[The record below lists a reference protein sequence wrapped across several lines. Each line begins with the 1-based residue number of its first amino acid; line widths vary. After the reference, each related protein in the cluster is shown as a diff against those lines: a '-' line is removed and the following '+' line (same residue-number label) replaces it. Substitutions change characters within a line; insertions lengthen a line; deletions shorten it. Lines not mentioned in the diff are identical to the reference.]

1 MRDRARPR
9 CARAR
14 VEAAGQRAAARARR
28 RRLGQRRRLV
38 ARPQRCGRGCWDGV
52 RTRRRAVAPIPLALG
67 ARTRIHAWPARNGT
81 RAALCVAWRA
91 GRGCCGRPLS
101 ATGGPARC
109 SRGRTCMSTFS
120 AAAAAPGHQLVR
132 LLGSVFDRVTA
143 KPHKL
148 QPVANVWAGFAG
160 SAVTTS
166 VSVSVSPTATH
177 CRWRRRRPCRRPM
190 APTLHLLLA
199 PAAGTRAA
207 RQQALGGVGPWPW
220 QSPALRHP
228 RP

>member
-1 MRDRARPR
+1 V
-9 CARAR
+9 RAR
-14 VEAAGQRAAARARR
+14 VLGRRADAAAAAG
-28 RRLGQRRRLV
+28 GSTHSTG
-38 ARPQRCGRGCWDGV
+38 P
-52 RTRRRAVAPIPLALG
+52 RRAHADTRVAS
-67 ARTRIHAWPARNGT
+67 TEWHA

-166 VSVSVSPTATH
+166 VSVSPTATH

-190 APTLHLLLA
+190 APTLRLLV

-207 RQQALGGVGPWPW
+207 RLQALGGVGPWPW
-220 QSPALRHP
+220 
-228 RP
+228 